1 MEGALPHSVV
11 PQGTVPL
18 TGEMEEVLPN
28 AVVPQGTVALDTLS
42 PAKLAGFSTK
52 TNKSAGGTQTA
63 ALNRTFESQ
72 LEEIYMILAEGRE
85 SASCRALLDGS
96 YPFTFQY
103 KKRKCTGGAIHIA
116 ALQTDGELLEQL
128 LDLQADI
135 NFECRYMTF
144 EKEGRAQPI
153 HLAVQ
158 GCLENVQLLINAGA
172 DVNARVKVDGADHFC
187 PLHDAVFFRD
197 VDMVQYL
204 LEKGASVNALNLD
217 RMTPLHVAAKMGA
230 SEVAELLVRNEADTE
245 LRDESNRSALE
256 VAVESGVFPQRRLY
270 LLAKFRI
277 GDIMIVSE
285 HCPSATTEFIRNLL
299 CDYAGAE
306 SADQVAHKTNVAD
319 ELQTEENLTV
329 EHWIAL
335 LDNTPDAADYLLEI
349 LTVEPDEDSVY
360 YHPLPNQA
368 ILKDLRA
375 DYNTDDSWKCDTE
388 TGDRAKAWPAWHDRL
403 APGARAVR
411 KGRRMSHAPSN
422 RLAHIVK
429 LQNQRTN
436 QQKYVDSRDL
446 QPVHM
451 RQLRLKGIVCPEV
464 LQALSETKY
473 VEIFRSPAVTAIL
486 TYCWDAFV
494 LRWYL
499 LQLLHRILEL
509 LVLSAWTYSK
519 SQEFNGKQV
528 PFWQRRISWTFM
540 FESAVRDTY
549 IEAFQAY
556 GFCIQLQNPRSYFG
570 NGGNYIDVAVISIF
584 NVVVG
589 RALYSG
595 QFSLDEEEELFAV
608 LVFVRWFQML
618 FALRAFKLGMIGVK
632 GIIPILHSVKKIGGM
647 GIICTFVFAG
657 FWHAFMI
664 LDNGVEGPYKI
675 LVGTVKLLFMVDGDG
690 IVQVLKLGNRGDSL
704 GNGDYITLASLM
716 IAVIIFCIS
725 LLNLFIAVHGRA
737 YSEAHIHATNL
748 FLQER
753 AAICV
758 HCMVQP
764 KLPMCCN
771 HDSGSTDSTGTGGT
785 GRRMWQL
792 GYLIVSVL
800 AFGGWIL
807 CIVIEDCPAII
818 PALLLSLAFYL
829 FNGLLLERPW
839 MNEDICQ
846 RSYLWWCAPT
856 SRQYGISGEAEQA
869 QMVEDMAERLVRLEK
884 SLEELRQ
891 TAHAQGRPQTRGG
904 RPLGNTRLGKFQ
916 S

>member
-1 MEGALPHSVV
+1 MDEVLPNSVVPQGTMPLTGGTEGALPHSVV

-18 TGEMEEVLPN
+18 TSIG
-28 AVVPQGTVALDTLS
+28 ADTLS

-52 TNKSAGGTQTA
+52 TNKSGGGTQTA
-63 ALNRTFESQ
+63 VMHQALDGQ
-72 LEEIYMILAEGRE
+72 LEEIYTVLEEGMD
-85 SASCRALLDGS
+85 SANCRSLLDGS

-116 ALQTDGELLEQL
+116 ALQSDGQLLEQL
-128 LDLQADI
+128 LDLNVDI
-135 NFECRYMTF
+135 NVECRYMTF
-144 EKEGRAQPI
+144 EKEGRAMPI

-172 DVNARVKVDGADHFC
+172 DVNARVKVDGSDHFC

-204 LEKGASVNALNLD
+204 LEKAASVNALNMD

-230 SEVAELLVRNEADTE
+230 SEVAEVLVRHEADTE
-245 LRDESNRSALE
+245 LRDESQRSALE
-256 VAVESGVFPQRRLY
+256 VAVESGVFPQRRLH
-270 LLAKFRI
+270 LLARFRI

-368 ILKDLRA
+368 ILKELRA

-411 KGRRMSHAPSN
+411 KGRRISHAPSN
-422 RLAHIVK
+422 RISKFVMR
-429 LQNQRTN
+429 QPNPRTN
-436 QQKYVDSRDL
+436 QPKFVDSRDL

-473 VEIFRSPAVTAIL
+473 VEIFRNPAVTATL

-494 LRWYL
+494 LKWYL
-499 LQLLHRILEL
+499 LQLLHRLLEL
-509 LVLSAWTYSK
+509 IVLSAWTYSK
-519 SQEFNGKQV
+519 SQDFNNKQV
-528 PFWQRRISWTFM
+528 PYWQRRISWTFM

-556 GFCIQLQNPRSYFG
+556 GYCIQLQNPGSYFG
-570 NGGNYIDVAVISIF
+570 NGGNYVDVAVISIF

-589 RALYSG
+589 QALYSG
-595 QFSLDEEEELFAV
+595 QFNLDAEEELFAL

-647 GIICTFVFAG
+647 GIICGFVFAG

-664 LDNGVEGPYKI
+664 LDNGLEGPYKI

-690 IVQVLKLGNRGDSL
+690 IVQVLKLGNRGDEA

-716 IAVIIFCIS
+716 VAVIIFCIS

-737 YSEAHIHATNL
+737 YSEAHMHATNL

-753 AAICV
+753 ASICV
-758 HCMVQP
+758 HCMVQLR
-764 KLPMCCN
+764 LPMCCG
-771 HDSGSTDSTGTGGT
+771 HQ
-785 GRRMWQL
+785 RKWWQL
-792 GYLIVSVL
+792 GYFVLAFL
-800 AFGGWIL
+800 AFGGWVL
-807 CIVIEDCPAII
+807 CILIEDCPAII
-818 PALLLSLAFYL
+818 PAVLLSLAFYL

-839 MNEDICQ
+839 TNEDVCS

-856 SRQYGISGEAEQA
+856 SKQYGISGEAEQA

-891 TAHAQGRPQTRGG
+891 STLLQAGRPQTRGG
-904 RPLGNTRLGKFQ
+904 RMGNTRLGGRWH
-916 S
+916 

>member
-1 MEGALPHSVV
+1 
-11 PQGTVPL
+11 
-18 TGEMEEVLPN
+18 MEEVLPN
-28 AVVPQGTVALDTLS
+28 AVVPQGTMPLTGVGESVS
-42 PAKLAGFSTK
+42 PVKLAGFSTR
-52 TNKSAGGTQTA
+52 TNKSLGGTQTA
-63 ALNRTFESQ
+63 AINQSLDNQ
-72 LEEIYMILAEGRE
+72 LEEIYTVLAEGQE
-85 SASCRALLDGS
+85 SAKCKALLDGS

-116 ALQTDGELLEQL
+116 ALQTDGELLEEL
-128 LDLQADI
+128 LALKADI
-135 NFECRYMTF
+135 NVECRYMTF

-158 GCLENVQLLINAGA
+158 GCLENVQLLITAGA
-172 DVNARVKVDGADHFC
+172 DVNARVQVDGQDHFC

-245 LRDESNRSALE
+245 LRDENHRTALE

-368 ILKDLRA
+368 ILNELRA
-375 DYNTDDSWKCDTE
+375 DYNTDDTWKCDTE

-411 KGRRMSHAPSN
+411 KGRRISHANSN
-422 RLAHIVK
+422 RISAFVK
-429 LQNQRTN
+429 RQGNQRTN
-436 QQKYVDSRDL
+436 QPKVVDSRDL

-451 RQLRLKGIVCPEV
+451 RQLRLRGIVCSEV

-473 VEIFRSPAVTAIL
+473 VEIFKNSAVTATL

-494 LRWYL
+494 LKWYL
-499 LQLLHRILEL
+499 LQLLHRFLEL
-509 LVLSAWTYSK
+509 VVLSAWTYSK
-519 SQEFNGKQV
+519 SQDFNNNQV
-528 PFWQRRISWTFM
+528 PYWQRRLAWTFM
-540 FESAVRDTY
+540 FESAIRDTY

-556 GFCIQLQNPRSYFG
+556 GFCIRLQNPGSYFG
-570 NGGNYIDVAVISIF
+570 NGGNYVDVLVISIF

-589 RALYSG
+589 RALHTGLFY
-595 QFSLDEEEELFAV
+595 LDEWAELFAL

-647 GIICTFVFAG
+647 GIICFFVFAG

-664 LDNGVEGPYKI
+664 LDNGMEGPYKI
-675 LVGTVKLLFMVDGDG
+675 LIGTVKLLFMVDGDG
-690 IVQVLKLGNRGDSL
+690 IVQVLKLGGRGDAL
-704 GNGDYITLASLM
+704 GNGDYITLVSLM
-716 IAVIIFCIS
+716 VAVIIFCIS

-737 YSEAHIHATNL
+737 YSEAHVHAVNL
-748 FLQER
+748 FMQER

-764 KLPMCCN
+764 QLPMCCV
-771 HDSGSTDSTGTGGT
+771 HSK
-785 GRRMWQL
+785 RKAWQS
-792 GYLIVSVL
+792 GYLFVAVL
-800 AFGGWIL
+800 AFGCWVL
-807 CIVIEDCPAII
+807 CIVIEDVPAII

-839 MNEDICQ
+839 ASEEVCR

-856 SRQYGISGEAEQA
+856 TKQYGISAEAEQA
-869 QMVEDMAERLVRLEK
+869 EMIEDMAERLVRLEK
-884 SLEELRQ
+884 SMEELRQ
-891 TAHAQGRPQTRGG
+891 TASALQARPQTRGG
-904 RPLGNTRLGKFQ
+904 RPSGNTRLGGRWR
-916 S
+916 